1 MTVKIVELYVR
12 GSPAGS
18 FNTSYGS
25 SHVVLVKFLLTLQ
38 KTFLAFSLLF
48 LFVTILSANLNNAT
62 MDQMKIQAALSEMT
76 SAAPTAASVAS
87 NALNNLQQQ
96 PLPGQKEA
104 ELQGVKTE
112 AIASAPVALAMPS
125 VATLPTVGH
134 TRPTVGVPAPAQDPS
149 RTPEMPDRGSQHH
162 PVAEFLYQ
170 LTKMLTD
177 DNSEIIEWVEG
188 RIKVHHPERLE
199 AEVLHKYF
207 RHSKFAS
214 FQRQLNYFGFRK
226 IAGKGKM
233 SPCSYVNENAT
244 SDIRSLLLIKRK
256 TNGSAARKAAMQQ
269 RAALQLQGGMNPA
282 LGTGL
287 PGLAG
292 APGMHVMQG
301 MHGMQGMQG
310 MQGMGMQG
318 IPGAPAGFNLNQLQ
332 MQQNPLSHLLVQN
345 QHRNSWNDLQQ
356 LHGGFK
362 PNMPSIEQLQ
372 AQLATLSK
380 QQAQGGANAALNA
393 AALSMATNG
402 GGINLSHFQGG
413 ENPATAALNAAASQ
427 QPATAAMNAANSPG
441 GQQNNLFDSATN
453 LKSLLGS
460 DQMNGGNGNPGAAQS
475 QNLLNRLPSNN
486 MFQGNVSSA
495 SLGGLLASSNRL
507 SSLLSLNSFLS
518 RDPSLADLAM
528 MPNGAQLAALQQ
540 NQQQMSNNNY
550 QNAPS

>member
-1 MTVKIVELYVR
+1 
-12 GSPAGS
+12 
-18 FNTSYGS
+18 
-25 SHVVLVKFLLTLQ
+25 
-38 KTFLAFSLLF
+38 
-48 LFVTILSANLNNAT
+48 
-62 MDQMKIQAALSEMT
+62 MDQMKIQAALSEMSAGPT
-76 SAAPTAASVAS
+76 SAPVAA
-87 NALNNLQQQ
+87 NTLDNLQQQ
-96 PLPGQKEA
+96 PLAQQKGA
-104 ELQGVKTE
+104 GVQGVKTE
-112 AIASAPVALAMPS
+112 PGPGLSAPSMQSVSAM
-125 VATLPTVGH
+125 PTVGQAL
-134 TRPTVGVPAPAQDPS
+134 PPVGVPAQDQS
-149 RTPEMPDRGSQHH
+149 KAPEMPDRGSQHH

-170 LTKMLTD
+170 LTKMLSD

-233 SPCSYVNENAT
+233 SPCSYVNENAS

-282 LGTGL
+282 LGSGL

-292 APGMHVMQG
+292 APGM
-301 MHGMQGMQG
+301 
-310 MQGMGMQG
+310 QG
-318 IPGAPAGFNLNQLQ
+318 ISGAPPGFHLNQLH
-332 MQQNPLSHLLVQN
+332 MQQNPLSHLLAQQN

-356 LHGGFK
+356 LGGLK

-372 AQLATLSK
+372 AQLASLSK

-402 GGINLSHFQGG
+402 GAINLSQLQGG
-413 ENPATAALNAAASQ
+413 DNPATAALNASASQ

-453 LKSLLGS
+453 LKSLLGN
-460 DQMNGGNGNPGAAQS
+460 DQMNGGNSGAGGPGMS
-475 QNLLNRLPSNN
+475 QMLNRLPSNN
-486 MFQGNVSSA
+486 MFPGNVSSA

-550 QNAPS
+550 